1 MMNSLI
7 YVINISHLQKQHI
20 LSTIVVTGSD
30 NQSRKEEIEAQV
42 EQEIQKLT
50 LRGPKLQVLS
60 VYTVKLQIPH
70 TMVHSNWWYLRNNFQ
85 HFKLEWCIGAW
96 GWWIFERRPC
106 FHMSCFF
113 IFGFLLLTN
122 CYFRITSVR
131 FWYTGC
137 DSCKQLHS

>member
-60 VYTVKLQIPH
+60 VYAVKL
-70 TMVHSNWWYLRNNFQ
+70 
-85 HFKLEWCIGAW
+85 
-96 GWWIFERRPC
+96 
-106 FHMSCFF
+106 
-113 IFGFLLLTN
+113 
-122 CYFRITSVR
+122 
-131 FWYTGC
+131 
-137 DSCKQLHS
+137 

>member
-1 MMNSLI
+1 MNSLI

-60 VYTVKLQIPH
+60 VYAVKL
-70 TMVHSNWWYLRNNFQ
+70 
-85 HFKLEWCIGAW
+85 
-96 GWWIFERRPC
+96 
-106 FHMSCFF
+106 
-113 IFGFLLLTN
+113 
-122 CYFRITSVR
+122 
-131 FWYTGC
+131 
-137 DSCKQLHS
+137 